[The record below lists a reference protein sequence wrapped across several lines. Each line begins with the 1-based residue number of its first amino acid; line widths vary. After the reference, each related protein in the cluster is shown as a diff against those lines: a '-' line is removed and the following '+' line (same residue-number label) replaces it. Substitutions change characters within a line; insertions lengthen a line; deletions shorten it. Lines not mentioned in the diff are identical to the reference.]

1 MLIRRA
7 RSDDAAKACVV
18 MRRSIS
24 ELCGSDHHGDPATLD
39 AWLANKTPAVFE
51 RWIADTGNVVLVA
64 AEDDAILAVGAVRT
78 NGEIT
83 LNYVSPD
90 ARFRGV
96 SRALLAGLE
105 EVASDFGNEMC
116 CLTSTET
123 AHRFYL
129 SCGYTDCEDPEG
141 KFGTSSSYPMQKSL
155 RGTGSPSPSP

>member
-7 RSDDAAKACVV
+7 CSDDAAKACVV
-18 MRRSIS
+18 MRRSIA
-24 ELCGSDHHGDPATLD
+24 ELCGSDHHGDPAILN
-39 AWLANKTPAVFE
+39 AWLANKTPAMVAS
-51 RWIADTGNVVLVA
+51 WIADSGNVVLVA

-105 EVASDFGNEMC
+105 AVANDLGNEAC
-116 CLTSTET
+116 WLTSTET

-129 SCGYTDCEDPEG
+129 SCGYADCGQPEG
-141 KFGTSSSYPMQKSL
+141 RFGTTSSYPMQKTLS
-155 RGTGSPSPSP
+155 GTGSLVPPS

>member
-7 RSDDAAKACVV
+7 CSDDAAKACVV

-24 ELCGSDHHGDPATLD
+24 ELCGSDHHGDPAILD
-39 AWLANKTPAVFE
+39 AWLANKTPAIME
-51 RWIADTGNVVLVA
+51 SWIADPSNVVLIA
-64 AEDDAILAVGAVRT
+64 AEEDAILAIGAVRT
-78 NGEIT
+78 DGEII
-83 LNYVSPD
+83 LNYVLPD

-105 EVASDFGNEMC
+105 AVASDFGNEVC

-129 SCGYTDCEDPEG
+129 SCGYTDCGQPEG
-141 KFGTSSSYPMQKSL
+141 RFGTTSSYPMQKRLVSE
-155 RGTGSPSPSP
+155 PAF